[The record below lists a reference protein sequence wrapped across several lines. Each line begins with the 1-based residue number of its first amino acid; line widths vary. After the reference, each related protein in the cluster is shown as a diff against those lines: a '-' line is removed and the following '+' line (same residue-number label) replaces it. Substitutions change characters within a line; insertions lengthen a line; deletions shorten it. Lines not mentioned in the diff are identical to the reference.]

1 MRYPSKYVLTTDLD
15 DDEYESKCKM
25 VPPMPISEK
34 SINDLGN
41 PVTMHA
47 TVTASNVLPERI
59 WQDCIANPLEL
70 TASALLSS
78 QLAAFNMGSVASPA
92 AASPTI
98 KEEPGVT
105 SSVTVAANNNDAN
118 PWEFVDPTQK
128 SSCSCTK

>member
-15 DDEYESKCKM
+15 DEEYENKCKM

-47 TVTASNVLPERI
+47 PVTASNVLPERT
-59 WQDCIANPLEL
+59 WQDCIANPLGL

-78 QLAAFNMGSVASPA
+78 QLAASNSGCAVSPA

-105 SSVTVAANNNDAN
+105 VTVSPPNNDSN

-128 SSCSCTK
+128 STCSCTK

>member
-78 QLAAFNMGSVASPA
+78 QLAAFNSGSAASPA
-92 AASPTI
+92 AESPII

-105 SSVTVAANNNDAN
+105 SSVTSAPTNNDTN

-128 SSCSCTK
+128 STCSCTK